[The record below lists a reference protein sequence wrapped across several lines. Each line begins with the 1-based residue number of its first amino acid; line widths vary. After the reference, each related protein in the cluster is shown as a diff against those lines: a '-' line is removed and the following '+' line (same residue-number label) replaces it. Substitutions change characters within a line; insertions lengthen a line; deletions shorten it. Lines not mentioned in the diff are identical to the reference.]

1 LSSCQFNQMTCSTH
15 SDGTKSPES
24 VLGLSNVSRQRR
36 RVHQGRA
43 QTLRRDPLLWVL
55 EQAKRNNSRMV
66 LNGYILYF
74 ARQPESPVLVT
85 NFIFQKPKL
94 ISLFLRFPEESGY
107 RLYFAI
113 TGCHQAK
120 AAFEEAKL
128 NLSKPWQSQLTA
140 TRNAM
145 RVITRFSKLNHNY
158 SLRKTLS
165 RRWKPVGRFRLF
177 NFTKPSVAVGHS
189 KTTSGLPRTRREHP
203 LEIQARSG
211 SNLVSG
217 HTPNSILVS

>member
-1 LSSCQFNQMTCSTH
+1 MTCSTH

-24 VLGLSNVSRQRR
+24 VLGLSNVSGQRR

-55 EQAKRNNSRMV
+55 EQAKRNNSRMF

-94 ISLFLRFPEESGY
+94 ISLFSRFPEESGY

-113 TGCHQAK
+113 TS
-120 AAFEEAKL
+120 L
-128 NLSKPWQSQLTA
+128 YS
-140 TRNAM
+140 
-145 RVITRFSKLNHNY
+145 HNNIGNCII
-158 SLRKTLS
+158 K
-165 RRWKPVGRFRLF
+165 
-177 NFTKPSVAVGHS
+177 
-189 KTTSGLPRTRREHP
+189 RETV
-203 LEIQARSG
+203 E
-211 SNLVSG
+211 
-217 HTPNSILVS
+217 